1 MNDSVKWLE
10 ILNKI
15 IGITQTVLHY
25 SKDVL

>member
-15 IGITQTVLHY
+15 IGITQTVLH
-25 SKDVL
+25 